1 MFLLCMFV
9 LFIHCLYCFVVL
21 CFLVDDPVLS
31 LGKVLFINSVSNF
44 SLHKYKRV
52 NCINNYQI
60 SDPFVLF
67 TISLLNPLFVLFHYF
82 TVTTIALSRVI
93 MHIIVIHTTH
103 RFFKYI
109 TKQLLISFIKLKR

>member
-1 MFLLCMFV
+1 M
-9 LFIHCLYCFVVL
+9 
-21 CFLVDDPVLS
+21 S

-82 TVTTIALSRVI
+82 TVTTIALSRVT

-103 RFFKYI
+103 RFLSTLQSNY
-109 TKQLLISFIKLKR
+109 